1 MAEGIEPKG
10 QGSEES
16 GEGFP
21 GRLRKVMGAKSIRAF
36 ARESGLSDTVLRQYL
51 AGQSEP
57 TRPAIIAMARA
68 ARVSVGWLAAGS
80 EMEFGAG
87 KWEVAES
94 YPRYAGDDLTKDYIL
109 VPCHELAVG
118 DGVVLRSGQVVDHL
132 AFKIAWVKGE
142 LGVDPRNLA
151 LIAVKDDAM
160 MPALHQGDLL
170 LLDLSQRQVRADAI
184 YVLAVD
190 DMLFARR
197 IQRLVDGALCVRS
210 DNPVYKEQIVPREAA
225 DSLHILG
232 QVAWTGRRI

>member
-1 MAEGIEPKG
+1 MAEGIEPKEL
-10 QGSEES
+10 GSE
-16 GEGFP
+16 GDEGFP
-21 GRLRKVMGAKSIRAF
+21 ARLRQVMGTKSIRAF

-68 ARVSVGWLAAGS
+68 ARVNVGWLAVGS
-80 EMEFGAG
+80 ETEFGEG
-87 KWEVAES
+87 GLKIAES
-94 YPRYAGDDLTKDYIL
+94 RPRYAGDDVAKDYVL

-118 DGVVLRSGQVVDHL
+118 DGVVLRSDQVVDHF
-132 AFKIAWVKGE
+132 AFKASWVRWE
-142 LGVDPRNLA
+142 LGVDLQNLA
-151 LIAVKDDAM
+151 LIVVKDDAM
-160 MPALHQGDLL
+160 TPALHQGDLL

-190 DMLFARR
+190 DMLLARR

-210 DNPVYKEQIVPREAA
+210 DNPVYKEQIVPREAV

-232 QVAWTGRRI
+232 QVVWMGRRI